1 MNIAMLLNPKCEIS
15 FLFSN
20 YSVRQGLEQFR
31 VHKYTAVPVLN
42 DDGSYYGIVRDKD
55 FLTYMLESEN
65 YSIRDFEDM
74 EINQIIS
81 KGANPPVNIN
91 ASAEELIS
99 RITDYN
105 FVPVVDCRNYF
116 VGIITRK
123 SVINYLT
130 KIIAEHI
137 PTSVTE

>member
-15 FLFSN
+15 FLYSN
-20 YSVRQGLEQFR
+20 DTVRQGLEQFR

-42 DDGSYYGIVRDKD
+42 DDGSYYGIIRDKE
-55 FLTYMLESEN
+55 FLMYVLESDN
-65 YSIRDFEDM
+65 YSIKDFEDIRIN
-74 EINQIIS
+74 EIINAGS
-81 KGANPPVNIN
+81 NPPVNIN

-105 FVPVVDCRNYF
+105 FVPVVDSRNYF

-123 SVINYLT
+123 NVINYLT
-130 KIIAEHI
+130 KIISQHI
-137 PTSVTE
+137 PATVSE

>member
-15 FLFSN
+15 ILYSSD
-20 YSVRQGLEQFR
+20 SVRQGLEQFR
-31 VHKYTAVPVLN
+31 IHKYTAVPVLN
-42 DDGSYYGIVRDKD
+42 DDGSYYGIVRDMD
-55 FLTYMLESEN
+55 FLTYILESDN
-65 YSIRDFEDM
+65 YSIKDFEDIRIK
-74 EINQIIS
+74 EIINAGS
-81 KGANPPVNIN
+81 NSPVNIN

-105 FVPVVDCRNYF
+105 FVPVVDSRNYF

-130 KIIAEHI
+130 KIISEHI
-137 PTSVTE
+137 PATVNE